1 MANQSKTIWLL
12 SSNGHKLQ
20 CHVSTDKPLAALLK
34 QKYALALGVSSEPL
48 ILLFDGKKIQEEDTF
63 DSLAME
69 AHDIV
74 DVLEGSECTKTVK
87 T

>member
-20 CHVSTDKPLAALLK
+20 CHVNTDEPLAALLK
-34 QKYALALGVSSEPL
+34 QKYAQALGVSSESL
-48 ILLFDGKKIQEEDTF
+48 ILVFDGEKIREEDTF

-69 AHDIV
+69 DHDIV
-74 DVLEGSECTKTVK
+74 DVLEGT
-87 T
+87 